1 MKKLFLIAVAIFI
14 LWFFPWV
21 FALYSG
27 MAIYFPYE
35 ADGQS
40 RFARVTGPLP
50 ASLGLDND
58 WVPSEDIPST
68 CKASVIAAEDGN
80 FLEHNGIDIDSIKHA
95 LKRNSKKGKI
105 KSGAS
110 TVTQQLVKNVFLHRS
125 KTYIRKAREIVGALM
140 LDLIMSKDRQ
150 LTWYLNVVEF
160 GPRVYGLREASQYY
174 FRKDPKKLRLSE
186 CASLVALLRDPS
198 RSSKWLKSKQI
209 PAYLAARR
217 DTIIAGVR
225 DYP

>member
-1 MKKLFLIAVAIFI
+1 MTKFFLIAVTIFI
-14 LWFFPWV
+14 LWFIPWV

-50 ASLGLDND
+50 AAIGIDDD
-58 WVPSEDIPST
+58 WVPSEEIPST

-80 FLEHNGIDIDSIKHA
+80 FLEHNGIDIESIKHA

-110 TVTQQLVKNVFLHRS
+110 TVTQQLVKNVFLHRN

-140 LDLIMSKDRQ
+140 LDFIMSKDRQ

-160 GPRVYGLREASQYY
+160 GPRVYGLRAASQYY
-174 FRKDPKKLRLSE
+174 FRKDPKKLNLSQ
-186 CASLVALLRDPS
+186 CASLVALLRDPAK
-198 RSSKWLKSKQI
+198 SSKWLKSGNI
-209 PAYLAARR
+209 PTYFAARR
-217 DTIIAGVR
+217 DMIVAGVKS
-225 DYP
+225 Y